1 MNINNRYVILGT
13 AGHIDHGKSALVK
26 ALTGIDPD
34 RLKEE
39 KQRGMTIDLGFA
51 NLKYSDGLTVGIVDV
66 PGHERLI
73 RNMLAGAGSI
83 DIVLFVIAAD
93 EGIMP
98 QTHEHL
104 HICNILKIQSG
115 IIVITKVDL
124 VDNEWLELVK
134 SEVIDAVRGTFLEG
148 AEIVSV
154 SSKTMWNIEL
164 LKEKIKEVAIKI
176 SPKLPNGIF
185 RLPIDRVFTLK
196 GLGTVVTGTVV
207 SGTLS
212 IGDTVEILPSAIK
225 SKVRGLHS
233 HGSPIKTAIAG
244 QRVAINLQGVEKQE
258 LKRGDVVVLPE
269 KLMPSKIIDANIK
282 LLPNAPILKNRDVV
296 HLYIGTSESMA
307 RIVLYGRNEIK
318 PGEKCY
324 CQFRLT
330 DPIVTLAKDRYIIR
344 RFSPTET
351 IGGGEVL
358 DPNSYKMSHKKALTD
373 LKILEKGSLSE
384 KLAIKIRRAGING
397 FKISLLDGWI
407 NEDIDNIKSA
417 LDFLIRNNIVLQFDD
432 ILFHNDNYN
441 FLREII
447 VNVVNKFHNKNPLK
461 LGIHKEEL
469 KSKINIDPKI
479 FINVLK
485 IIDDIV
491 TENDIVRLKT
501 FNLILSRE
509 NEKIKNDIYEILE
522 RSGLNPP
529 TREELSKSLNI
540 DLKVLTDLLKIMV
553 REEKLVRISDSIYI
567 TPLAKRKMFEILK
580 KFFSE
585 KTEMRLSEFKE
596 ITGATRKNAVH
607 FVEYLDTNKITM
619 RIGEVRRFLLQ
630 QQ

>member
-1 MNINNRYVILGT
+1 MKTNNRYVILGT
-13 AGHIDHGKSALVK
+13 AGHIDHGKSSLVK

-39 KQRGMTIDLGFA
+39 KQREMTIDLGFA
-51 NLKYSDGLTVGIVDV
+51 YLKYSDGLTVGIVDV
-66 PGHERLI
+66 PGHEGLI
-73 RNMLAGAGSI
+73 RNMLAGVGSI
-83 DIVLFVIAAD
+83 DIVLFVIAVD

-104 HICNILKIQSG
+104 HICNLLKIQSG

-134 SEVIDAVRGTFLEG
+134 SEVIDIIRGTFLEG
-148 AEIVSV
+148 AEIVAV
-154 SSKTMWNIEL
+154 SSKAMWNIEL
-164 LKEKIKEVAIKI
+164 LKEKIKEVALKI

-212 IGDTVEILPSAIK
+212 IGNTVEILPSVIRA
-225 SKVRGLHS
+225 KVRGLHS
-233 HGSPIKTAIAG
+233 HGNPIDTAIAG
-244 QRVAINLQGVEKQE
+244 QRVAINLQGIEKHE
-258 LKRGDVVVLPE
+258 LKRGDVVILPE
-269 KLMPSKIIDANIK
+269 KLIPSRTIDANIK
-282 LLPNAPILKNRDVV
+282 LLMNAPILKNRDIV
-296 HLYIGTSESMA
+296 HLYIGTSESIA
-307 RIVLYGRNEIK
+307 RIILYGRNEIK

-330 DPIVTLAKDRYIIR
+330 DPIVTMAKDRYIIR
-344 RFSPTET
+344 RFSPIET

-358 DPNSYKMSHKKALTD
+358 DPNSYKMSHKKALID
-373 LKILEKGSLSE
+373 LEILEKGSLSE
-384 KLAIKIRRAGING
+384 KLATKVKRAGING

-407 NEDIDNIKSA
+407 NEDINKIKNA
-417 LDFLIRNNIVLQFDD
+417 LNFLIKNNIILQFDD
-432 ILFHNDNYN
+432 ILFHKDNYN
-441 FLREII
+441 FLRETI
-447 VNVVNKFHNKNPLK
+447 VNVVNEFHNKNPLK
-461 LGIHKEEL
+461 PGINKEEL

-491 TENDIVRLKT
+491 TENDIVRLQT
-501 FNLILSRE
+501 FNLILSQE
-509 NEKIKNDIYEILE
+509 NEKLKNDIYEIIE

-540 DLKVLTDLLKIMV
+540 DIKILTDLLKIMV

-567 TPLAKRKMFEILK
+567 TPSAKMKMFEILK

-585 KTEMRLSEFKE
+585 NTEMQLSEFKK

-630 QQ
+630 Q